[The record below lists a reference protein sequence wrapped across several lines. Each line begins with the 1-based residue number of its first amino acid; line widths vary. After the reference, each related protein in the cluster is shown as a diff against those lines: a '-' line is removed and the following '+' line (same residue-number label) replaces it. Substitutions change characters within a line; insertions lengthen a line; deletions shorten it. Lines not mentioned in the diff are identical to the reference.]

1 MAHLG
6 VGGNAGSACSGR
18 SSLTATV
25 GALVA
30 LPTLRLSGIYLALA
44 TAAFAVFLD
53 RWIFGLPP
61 FNLPFTDVKISIF
74 GTGSLTVDRLKL
86 FGYAFD
92 TEYRQLMLLATTFAL
107 LTIFVVVAPP
117 RAFGRRLLAM
127 KDSPA
132 ACATFGM
139 NLTFTKLAV
148 FSISAGMAGHRRRAD
163 RRVAAQHEPPGLAV
177 RRAVFPCFMVGV
189 VGGIARVGGPLFAGI
204 SLAASS
210 RCPPGRSCATSAGSR
225 TWPR

>member
-1 MAHLG
+1 MS
-6 VGGNAGSACSGR
+6 AGRRSASSGR

-25 GALVA
+25 GALIA

-74 GTGSLTVDRLKL
+74 GTGSLTVARLKL

-107 LTIFVVVAPP
+107 LAIFVVVAAARRVRPAPARDEGQP
-117 RAFGRRLLAM
+117 RRVRHGRDEPHVHEARGVRDL
-127 KDSPA
+127 
-132 ACATFGM
+132 G
-139 NLTFTKLAV
+139 
-148 FSISAGMAGHRRRAD
+148 GHRRAS
-163 RRVAAQHEPPGLAV
+163 AA
-177 RRAVFPCFMVGV
+177 R
-189 VGGIARVGGPLFAGI
+189 
-204 SLAASS
+204 
-210 RCPPGRSCATSAGSR
+210 
-225 TWPR
+225 